1 MDGWGRRC
9 VMDPFHSH
17 STSRNAPLSAALGS
31 LIWRDLAP
39 YLIGRAFREGVT
51 DVLAVP
57 LRLDRSSYLRLLGDD
72 EEEEGLDAPA
82 EDLHRRLLA
91 ELINQGDRVHG
102 GPILYVLEKKIKKII
117 AADKRTGER
126 RATRRRGNVVF

>member
-1 MDGWGRRC
+1 MDGWGGRRC

-17 STSRNAPLSAALGS
+17 SLLYVHGNAPLSAALGS

-57 LRLDRSSYLRLLGDD
+57 HRLDRSSYLRLLGDD

-91 ELINQGDRVHG
+91 ELVD
-102 GPILYVLEKKIKKII
+102 
-117 AADKRTGER
+117 
-126 RATRRRGNVVF
+126 

>member
-57 LRLDRSSYLRLLGDD
+57 HCSRLDRSSYLRLLGDD
-72 EEEEGLDAPA
+72 EEEEGLDAPP

-91 ELINQGDRVHG
+91 ELVDQGHRVHG
-102 GPILYVLEKKIKKII
+102 SPCLDVLKMKLRKS
-117 AADKRTGER
+117 
-126 RATRRRGNVVF
+126 